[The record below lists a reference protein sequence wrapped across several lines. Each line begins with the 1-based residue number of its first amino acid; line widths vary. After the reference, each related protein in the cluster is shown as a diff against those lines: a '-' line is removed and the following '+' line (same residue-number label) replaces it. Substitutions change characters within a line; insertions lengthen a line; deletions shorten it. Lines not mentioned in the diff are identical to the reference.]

1 MNQLDV
7 HADRIAGLI
16 AGAGDELPLFVTGAG
31 VSVASGIPTFR
42 GADPD
47 AIWRTN
53 DIEIATFRA
62 LKATPQRFWE
72 WYARR
77 FLSLRGK
84 QPNAAHRA
92 LAAIDRA
99 LAGQGRDFL
108 LVTQNIDTLHEQA
121 GARRM
126 VKVHGTSDRVR
137 CARYGCEHGAPAGS
151 LPLPDE
157 DLDRYAKEIAED
169 RVPVCPACG
178 SVMRPHV
185 LLFDEFYTEHVDY
198 GFDRVEAAS
207 ARAAFIAFI
216 GTSLSVG
223 VTAFLESAA
232 RRRGVPALLIDPA
245 PAPPGS
251 GTTLSHV
258 AARSEELL
266 PMVVERIGG

>member
-1 MNQLDV
+1 MNHLDAQ
-7 HADRIAGLI
+7 ADRIAGLI
-16 AGAGDELPLFVTGAG
+16 AGTGNELPLFVTGAG

-47 AIWRTN
+47 AIWRRD

-62 LKATPQRFWE
+62 LKTDPQRFWD

-84 QPNAAHRA
+84 LPNEAHRA
-92 LAAIDRA
+92 LAAIDLELLRR
-99 LAGQGRDFL
+99 GREFL
-108 LVTQNIDTLHEQA
+108 LITQNIDTLHEQA
-121 GARRM
+121 GARRL

-137 CARYGCEHGAPAGS
+137 CARHGCEHGAPTGS
-151 LPLPDE
+151 LPLPDG
-157 DLDRYAKEIAED
+157 DLDRYAAEIAQA
-169 RVPVCPACG
+169 RLPVCPACG
-178 SVMRPHV
+178 GVMRPHV
-185 LLFDEFYTEHVDY
+185 LLFDEFYTEHADY
-198 GFDRVEAAS
+198 GFDRVEAAA

-245 PAPPGS
+245 PAPAGS
-251 GTTLSHV
+251 GTSLSHV
-258 AARSEELL
+258 AARAEELL
-266 PMVVERIGG
+266 PRVLARIAG

>member
-1 MNQLDV
+1 MSHLDA

-16 AGAGDELPLFVTGAG
+16 TEAGDELPLFVTGAG

-47 AIWRTN
+47 AVWRKN

-62 LKATPQRFWE
+62 LKSEPQRFWE
-72 WYARR
+72 WYTRR

-84 QPNAAHRA
+84 EPNDAHRA
-92 LAAIDRA
+92 LSAIDRE
-99 LAGQGRDFL
+99 LARQGRDFL
-108 LVTQNIDTLHEQA
+108 LITQNIDTLHEQA
-121 GARRM
+121 GAQRI

-137 CARYGCEHGAPAGS
+137 YSRYGCEHGAPAGS

-157 DLDRYAKEIAED
+157 DLDRWAKEVAVA
-169 RVPVCPACG
+169 RLPLCPACG

-198 GFDRVEAAS
+198 GFDRVEAAA

-245 PAPPGS
+245 PAPSGS

-266 PMVVERIGG
+266 PLVLERIAR

>member
-1 MNQLDV
+1 MSHLDA

-16 AGAGDELPLFVTGAG
+16 SGAGDELPLFVTGAG

-47 AIWRTN
+47 AIWRKD
-53 DIEIATFRA
+53 DIELATFRA
-62 LKATPQRFWE
+62 LKAEPQRFWD

-84 QPNAAHRA
+84 QPNGAHQA
-92 LAAIDRA
+92 LAGIDRA
-99 LAGQGRDFL
+99 LARQGRDFL

-121 GARRM
+121 GAQRI

-137 CARYGCEHGAPAGS
+137 CARYGCEHGAPTGS

-157 DLDRYAKEIAED
+157 DLERFAKELAES
-169 RVPVCPACG
+169 RLPTCPACG
-178 SVMRPHV
+178 GVLRPHV
-185 LLFDEFYTEHVDY
+185 LLFDEFYTEHLDY
-198 GFDRVEAAS
+198 GFDRVEAAA
-207 ARAAFIAFI
+207 ARAAFIVFI

-223 VTAFLESAA
+223 VTAVLEAAA

-266 PMVVERIGG
+266 PRVLERIAG

>member
-1 MNQLDV
+1 MSHLDV

-47 AIWRTN
+47 AIWRKD

-62 LKATPQRFWE
+62 LKAEPQRFWE

-84 QPNAAHRA
+84 HPNAAHRA
-92 LAAIDRA
+92 LAAIDRE

-108 LVTQNIDTLHEQA
+108 LITQNIDTLHEQA
-121 GARRM
+121 GARRL

-137 CARYGCEHGAPAGS
+137 CARYGCEHGAPSGS

-157 DLDRYAKEIAED
+157 DLDRYAKEIAAA
-169 RVPVCPACG
+169 RLPVCPACG
-178 SVMRPHV
+178 GVMRPHV

-198 GFDRVEAAS
+198 GFDRVEAAA

-245 PAPPGS
+245 PAPSGS

-266 PMVVERIGG
+266 PMVLERIAG